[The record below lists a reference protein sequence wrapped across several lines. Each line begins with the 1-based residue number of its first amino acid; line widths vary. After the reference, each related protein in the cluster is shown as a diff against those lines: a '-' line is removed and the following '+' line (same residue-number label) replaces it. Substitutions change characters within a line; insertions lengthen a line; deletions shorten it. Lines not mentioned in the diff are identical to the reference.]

1 LRWHGLMGNLA
12 ADRLG
17 MEGIMKRALAL
28 GVGLFLLAAAFPA
41 QAQYPDRMVRI
52 VVPVAAGGG
61 VDVVARIL
69 GQKLSERLGQQFVVE
84 NRPGAAGAIGTKEVA
99 RSPADGY
106 TLLYTPSSLVIT
118 TIVNKNAGYDSLKD
132 LSPIVN
138 VAISPYALLLH
149 PSVPAKTVKEFI
161 AYAKANPDKINYS
174 SAGVGSASHLAAEL
188 FQNMAG
194 VKMQH
199 IPNKGMNPALMDLL
213 GGNTQVLVGSV
224 PTAASDEKAGRVRA
238 VAVAEKRRSTL
249 MPQLPTIDESG
260 LAGFEVANWHG
271 LLGPAGMDPRVV
283 KKLHDEIIAILDTA
297 DMKQRFE
304 TLGFDRVGQS
314 PQEFSAQ
321 LKSDL
326 ERWGD
331 VVRRA
336 NVPVN

>member
-1 LRWHGLMGNLA
+1 
-12 ADRLG
+12 
-17 MEGIMKRALAL
+17 MKPALAL
-28 GVGLFLLAAAFPA
+28 VAGLVLLGGAFPA

-69 GQKLSERLGQQFVVE
+69 GQKLSERWGQQFVIE

-118 TIVNKNAGYDSLKD
+118 TIVNKNAGYDALKD

-138 VAISPYALLLH
+138 VAISPYALLVH
-149 PSVPAKTVKEFI
+149 PTVPARTVQEFI
-161 AYAKANPDKINYS
+161 AYAKANADKINYS

-194 VKMQH
+194 VRMQH

-213 GGNTQVLVGSV
+213 GGNTQVLLGSV
-224 PTAASDEKAGRVRA
+224 PTAANDEKAGRVRA
-238 VAVAEKRRSTL
+238 VAAAEKRRSTL
-249 MPQLPTIDESG
+249 MPHLPTIDESG
-260 LAGFEVANWHG
+260 LPGFEVANWHG

-283 KKLHDEIIAILDTA
+283 KRLHDEIIAILNTPE
-297 DMKQRFE
+297 MKERFE
-304 TLGFDRVGQS
+304 KLGFDRVLQN

>member
-1 LRWHGLMGNLA
+1 MRTEDIMPRASALVAGLL
-12 ADRLG
+12 
-17 MEGIMKRALAL
+17 
-28 GVGLFLLAAAFPA
+28 LLAGAFPA
-41 QAQYPDRMVRI
+41 QAQYPERMVRI

-99 RSPADGY
+99 RAPADGY

-118 TIVNKNAGYDSLKD
+118 TIVNKNAGYDAVKD
-132 LSPIVN
+132 LSPIIN

-149 PSVPAKTVKEFI
+149 PSVPATTVQEFI
-161 AYAKANPDKINYS
+161 TYGKANPDKLNYS
-174 SAGVGSASHLAAEL
+174 SAGVGSASHLAGEL

-199 IPNKGMNPALMDLL
+199 VPNKGMNPALMDLL
-213 GGNTQVLVGSV
+213 GGNVQVLVGSV

-283 KKLHDEIIAILDTA
+283 KKLYDEVIAILDTA
-297 DMKQRFE
+297 DVKQRFQ
-304 TLGFDRVGQS
+304 TLGFDRVAQS
-314 PQEFSAQ
+314 PAEFTAQ